1 MVVEVADE
9 NQLMLELQQQ
19 QQLIESLLATQ
30 RALLEQRDSL
40 SEDLSQKMSQL
51 WSDVSMEPSSRK
63 KKRGVFD
70 VEVDDCEAAVYR
82 SSIASLEES
91 SEVVTYRSLG
101 DIELDESDLGLGDLQ
116 AEVGAVAAA
125 HALECA
131 ADSTNTFRS
140 AAVAATDDDDGADGG
155 DGPSGSWALARR
167 VEILMEIGRRL
178 KVAPTRGRRAV
189 CGRAPVGA
197 DPRAACGVW
206 ACAGWRRSAGGARC
220 VGVRRSAPVR
230 GELSRTARARGS
242 CSRGRL
248 SAPS

>member
-178 KVAPTRGRRAV
+178 KEANEQLADT
-189 CGRAPVGA
+189 GA
-197 DPRAACGVW
+197 D
-206 ACAGWRRSAGGARC
+206 GGAA
-220 VGVRRSAPVR
+220 GSALASM
-230 GELSRTARARGS
+230 GELRAS
-242 CSRGRL
+242 LMALEAC
-248 SAPS
+248 